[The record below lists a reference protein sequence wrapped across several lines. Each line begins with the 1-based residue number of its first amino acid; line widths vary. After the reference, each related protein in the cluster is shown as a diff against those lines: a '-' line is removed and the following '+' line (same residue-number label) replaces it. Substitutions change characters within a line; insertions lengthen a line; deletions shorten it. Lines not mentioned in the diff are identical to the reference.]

1 MNVPIEF
8 WIYLAA
14 SLGATF
20 GFFIG
25 GFLAGAKRQR
35 VEKHTWNQ
43 ARIFYA
49 KLHAEPR
56 EPRL

>member
-1 MNVPIEF
+1 MNLPIEF
-8 WIYLAA
+8 WIYLSA

-25 GFLAGAKRQR
+25 GFLAGAKRHR
-35 VEKHTWNQ
+35 VERDAWNQ

-49 KLHAEPR
+49 KLHAENR
-56 EPRL
+56 ESRL